1 MKWASGPDHPG
12 LLLLWSKGHD
22 AMNQSRSRSTARA
35 IAIAKADESRTRK
48 ALLIR
53 ASVIALF
60 AIAALAALPSFLS
73 F

>member
-1 MKWASGPDHPG
+1 
-12 LLLLWSKGHD
+12 
-22 AMNQSRSRSTARA
+22 MNQSRSRSTARA
-35 IAIAKADESRTRK
+35 IAITKADESRTRK

>member
-1 MKWASGPDHPG
+1 MKWASRPDHPG

-22 AMNQSRSRSTARA
+22 AMNQSRSRSTA

-53 ASVIALF
+53 ASLIALF
-60 AIAALAALPSFLS
+60 ALAALAALPSIFS